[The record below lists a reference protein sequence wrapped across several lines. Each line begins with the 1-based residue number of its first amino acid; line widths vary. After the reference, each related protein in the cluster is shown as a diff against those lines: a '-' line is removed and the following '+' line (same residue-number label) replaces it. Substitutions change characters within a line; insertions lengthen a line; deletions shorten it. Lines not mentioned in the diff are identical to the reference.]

1 MKYLFTFIFGLIFS
15 FAFWQSQKT
24 KVLTLGTFHFAFQN
38 LDVKKIAR
46 TDQIDVLEP
55 RYQLEIEDIVNRIAA
70 FKPTIIAIEKDP
82 ALQTQ
87 YDSIYNQY
95 LQGKYELS
103 RSEVEQIG
111 FRLAKMIGLKKL
123 HCVNDWGR
131 NYEVIDSI
139 LNGKDTASSKKFMEY
154 FYRHSDTSELFFN
167 KNLFKNEGI
176 LADLRSRNDEKNL
189 EKDLG
194 NYLIGVFKYET
205 ADNSFFGADFTTGW
219 WFNRNLRIFRNV
231 QKLDAK
237 PADRIL
243 VIYGVGHMNLLNLL
257 FKASPEYD
265 LLKVNDFLK

>member
-15 FAFWQSQKT
+15 FAFGQSQKT

-131 NYEVIDSI
+131 NYEVNDSI
-139 LNGKDTASSKKFMEY
+139 LNGKDTASSKKI
-154 FYRHSDTSELFFN
+154 H
-167 KNLFKNEGI
+167 GI
-176 LADLRSRNDEKNL
+176 FLPA
-189 EKDLG
+189 
-194 NYLIGVFKYET
+194 
-205 ADNSFFGADFTTGW
+205 FGY
-219 WFNRNLRIFRNV
+219 I
-231 QKLDAK
+231 
-237 PADRIL
+237 
-243 VIYGVGHMNLLNLL
+243 
-257 FKASPEYD
+257 
-265 LLKVNDFLK
+265 